1 LRLADAPKNVQ
12 TLLQD
17 QQRGRGL
24 PSDVGL
30 FARMKGQGWRGLL
43 VPAVFLL
50 AFLAVIAPII
60 VALLIAHHQSLAAE
74 QQKAQSLASEVVR
87 RADIARWQMAG
98 ALDKLEAAPVPAP
111 CSPEGIQRMASA
123 ALEYEQLQGA
133 GFVRDDRLVCTAA
146 GPLTSPIPLGPPAFH
161 TIKGYGVRPAV
172 KLPFARNVGLIA
184 ITAPSGFTLLLHP
197 KLSLDIPLASDREA
211 LGVIGVS
218 HPGLINQ
225 RGPIDVRLLGPFF
238 QSGRTTYVIQDR
250 LVSVLKST
258 GGDYAGFAILPMD
271 EVKDGTGRYLR
282 VLLPVGLVC
291 GGGLILLLRI
301 LVRSGNSFETVARRA
316 LKADEFYMRYQP
328 LVDLQT
334 GRWVGAEALVR
345 WRRTTGEELR
355 PDLFIPYLEEAGL
368 IPDLTDKV
376 FDLVAEDVDGDLKG
390 RDDFYVAINVASVD
404 LRGDRLAG
412 LIDTLLART
421 GCGAQHFAIE
431 ATERGLIDAEDG
443 NQALQAVRDRG
454 VRVALDDFGTGYSSL
469 AYLQKFPLDYIKI
482 DKSFVD
488 SIATEAATSSVVVH
502 IINMAQDLKLGMI
515 AEGVET
521 EEQARFLAERGV
533 AYGQGWLYARPM
545 PWAQLRAGLE
555 AQGS

>member
-1 LRLADAPKNVQ
+1 
-12 TLLQD
+12 
-17 QQRGRGL
+17 
-24 PSDVGL
+24 
-30 FARMKGQGWRGLL
+30 
-43 VPAVFLL
+43 
-50 AFLAVIAPII
+50 
-60 VALLIAHHQSLAAE
+60 
-74 QQKAQSLASEVVR
+74 
-87 RADIARWQMAG
+87 
-98 ALDKLEAAPVPAP
+98 
-111 CSPEGIQRMASA
+111 
-123 ALEYEQLQGA
+123 
-133 GFVRDDRLVCTAA
+133 
-146 GPLTSPIPLGPPAFH
+146 
-161 TIKGYGVRPAV
+161 
-172 KLPFARNVGLIA
+172 
-184 ITAPSGFTLLLHP
+184 
-197 KLSLDIPLASDREA
+197 
-211 LGVIGVS
+211 
-218 HPGLINQ
+218 
-225 RGPIDVRLLGPFF
+225 
-238 QSGRTTYVIQDR
+238 
-250 LVSVLKST
+250 
-258 GGDYAGFAILPMD
+258 
-271 EVKDGTGRYLR
+271 
-282 VLLPVGLVC
+282 
-291 GGGLILLLRI
+291 
-301 LVRSGNSFETVARRA
+301 
-316 LKADEFYMRYQP
+316 MRYQP

-421 GCGAQHFAIE
+421 GCGARHFAIE

-454 VRVALDDFGTGYSSL
+454 VRVSLDDFGTGYSSL

-555 AQGS
+555 AQGN